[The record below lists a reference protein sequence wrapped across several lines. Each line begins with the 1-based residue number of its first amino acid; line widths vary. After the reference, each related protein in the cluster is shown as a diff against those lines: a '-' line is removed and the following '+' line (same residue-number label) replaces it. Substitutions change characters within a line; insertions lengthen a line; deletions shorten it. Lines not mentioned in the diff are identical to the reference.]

1 MMGIT
6 EYTVADIFDYIH
18 RVITISNLVLSFLS
32 SQFLLIVLFY

>member
-18 RVITISNLVLSFLS
+18 RVIKVSNQNCFCFPFVFL
-32 SQFLLIVLFY
+32 IPTYV